1 MVSGA
6 AVALGILLGIGVL
19 LVISPLLW
27 PAREATGPT
36 RRSRLAAGLRE
47 RLTQAG
53 LAQVSPAVLIVLSI
67 LCGVVAGAVTVAVLP
82 IPVAATGA
90 AIAGAALPIVGI
102 SWRARMRR
110 RAARIVWPDV
120 VDNLVS
126 ALRAGLPLTEA
137 LSALAVS
144 GPTATRAA
152 FAGFERDL
160 RAVGDL
166 GAALDELKDRLADP
180 VADRIVE
187 TLRMAREVG
196 GTELPSVLRNLGGY
210 LRQDA
215 ALRAEVEARQSWV
228 LNAARLGVAAPW
240 IVLALLSS
248 RPEAVRA
255 FDSPAGAA
263 LLVIG
268 FAVSV
273 VAYRIMI
280 AIGRLP
286 EERRWFA

>member
-1 MVSGA
+1 MVI
-6 AVALGILLGIGVL
+6 VLGILLGLGLL
-19 LVISPLLW
+19 LVASPLLW
-27 PAREATGPT
+27 PSPPAGRPQAARWSA
-36 RRSRLAAGLRE
+36 RLHE
-47 RLTQAG
+47 RMVQAG
-53 LAQVSPAVLIVLSI
+53 LAQVSPAVLVVMSV
-67 LCGVVAGAVTVAVLP
+67 LCGVAAGAVILAVLP
-82 IPVAATGA
+82 IPAAAAGGA
-90 AIAGAALPIVGI
+90 VLGAALPIAGI
-102 SWRARMRR
+102 SWRARVRR
-110 RAARIVWPDV
+110 RAARTVWPDV

-137 LSALAVS
+137 LAALAVS
-144 GPTATRAA
+144 GPAATRAA
-152 FAGFERDL
+152 FAAFERDL
-160 RAVGDL
+160 RALGDL

-196 GTELPSVLRNLGGY
+196 GTELPSVLRSLGGY

-228 LNAARLGVAAPW
+228 RNAARLGVAAPW
-240 IVLALLSS
+240 IVLLLLSS

-263 LLVIG
+263 LLGIG

-273 VAYRIMI
+273 LAYRVMI

>member
-1 MVSGA
+1 MNGA
-6 AVALGILLGIGVL
+6 AIVLGILLGVGML

-27 PAREATGPT
+27 PATAPT
-36 RRSRLAAGLRE
+36 VPSRGARLVVALRE

-53 LAQVSPAVLIVLSI
+53 LVQVSPAVLVVLSI
-67 LCGVVAGAVTVAVLP
+67 LCGLVAAAVVVVVLP

-90 AIAGAALPIVGI
+90 GIAGAALPIAAI
-102 SWRARMRR
+102 SWRARVRR

-120 VDNLVS
+120 VDSLVS

-144 GPTATRAA
+144 GPGATRSA
-152 FAGFERDL
+152 FAWFERDL
-160 RAVGDL
+160 RALGDL

-196 GTELPSVLRNLGGY
+196 GTELPTVLRSLGGS
-210 LRQDA
+210 LRRDA

-228 LNAARLGVAAPW
+228 RNAARLGVAAPW
-240 IVLALLSS
+240 IVLLLLSS

-268 FAVSV
+268 FVVSV
-273 VAYRIMI
+273 IAYRTMI